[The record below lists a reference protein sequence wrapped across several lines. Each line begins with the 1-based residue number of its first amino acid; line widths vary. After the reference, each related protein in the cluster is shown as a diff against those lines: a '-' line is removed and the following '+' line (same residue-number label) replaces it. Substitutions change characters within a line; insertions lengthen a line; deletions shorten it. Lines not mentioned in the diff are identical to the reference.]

1 MEASRELIERAR
13 RVGRREGAARTI
25 AQSFC
30 LLIGAGLIAVG
41 VLGFVFGGSGF
52 DVGGDVQGDDL
63 IIFEVNGWHNV
74 VHIATGAFLVVMSVR
89 AAAAAIGA
97 LIFGL
102 VYAAVAVW
110 GFADGN
116 DVIDLVATDAADNW
130 LHVGLAAL
138 GALVGLL
145 AGALG
150 VSARREHRRLESE
163 VAEVGAAGGPAA
175 AAAGRP
181 KGRRF
186 LRRRPDQRTTQT
198 EAAEREPAG
207 TTETGRRE

>member
-1 MEASRELIERAR
+1 
-13 RVGRREGAARTI
+13 
-25 AQSFC
+25 
-30 LLIGAGLIAVG
+30 
-41 VLGFVFGGSGF
+41 
-52 DVGGDVQGDDL
+52 
-63 IIFEVNGWHNV
+63 
-74 VHIATGAFLVVMSVR
+74 MSVR

-163 VAEVGAAGGPAA
+163 VAEVGAAGRPAA

-186 LRRRPDQRTTQT
+186 LRRRPDQRTTET

-207 TTETGRRE
+207 TGETGRRE

>member
-52 DVGGDVQGDDL
+52 DAGGDVQGDDF

-74 VHIATGAFLVVMSVR
+74 VHIATGAFLVVMFLR

-102 VYAAVAVW
+102 VYAGVAVW
-110 GFADGN
+110 GFDGN

-138 GALVGLL
+138 GVLVGLL

-150 VSARREHRRLESE
+150 VSARREQRRLESE
-163 VAEVGAAGGPAA
+163 VAEAGAAGGPAA
-175 AAAGRP
+175 TAAGRP
-181 KGRRF
+181 RRRRF
-186 LRRRPDQRTTQT
+186 LRRRPDQRTTET

-207 TTETGRRE
+207 TTDTGRRE

>member
-52 DVGGDVQGDDL
+52 DAGGDVQGDDF

-74 VHIATGAFLVVMSVR
+74 VHIATGAFLVVMSMR
-89 AAAAAIGA
+89 AAAAAIAA
-97 LIFGL
+97 LVFGL

-116 DVIDLVATDAADNW
+116 DVIDLVATDAAANW
-130 LHVGLAAL
+130 LHVGL
-138 GALVGLL
+138 GAFGVLVGLL

-150 VSARREHRRLESE
+150 VSARREHQRLESE
-163 VAEVGAAGGPAA
+163 VAEAGATGGPAA
-175 AAAGRP
+175 APAGRP
-181 KGRRF
+181 RRRRF
-186 LRRRPDQRTTQT
+186 LRRIPDQPTAES
-198 EAAEREPAG
+198 EAAERETAG

>member
-1 MEASRELIERAR
+1 MEASREIIERAR
-13 RVGRREGAARTI
+13 RVGRKEGAARTI

-30 LLIGAGLIAVG
+30 VLIGAGLIAVG

-52 DVGGDVQGDDL
+52 DAGGDVQGDDF

-74 VHIATGAFLVVMSVR
+74 VHIATGAFLVAMSVR
-89 AAAAAIGA
+89 AASAAIGA

-102 VYAAVAVW
+102 VYGAVAVW
-110 GFADGN
+110 GFADGD
-116 DVIDLVATDAADNW
+116 DVADLIATDAADNW
-130 LHVGLAAL
+130 LHVGLAGL
-138 GALVGLL
+138 GLLVGLL

-163 VAEVGAAGGPAA
+163 VAEAGAA
-175 AAAGRP
+175 AAPAARL
-181 KGRRF
+181 GRRRF
-186 LRRRPDQRTTQT
+186 MRRRPDQRTTKGD
-198 EAAEREPAG
+198 AAEREPAG

>member
-1 MEASRELIERAR
+1 MEASREIIERAR

-52 DVGGDVQGDDL
+52 EAGGDVQGDDF

-74 VHIATGAFLVVMSVR
+74 VHIATGAFLVLMSIR

-102 VYAAVAVW
+102 VYAVVAVW

-130 LHVGLAAL
+130 LHVGLAAF
-138 GALVGLL
+138 GVLVGLL

-163 VAEVGAAGGPAA
+163 VAESAAAGGRAA
-175 AAAGRP
+175 PAAGRP
-181 KGRRF
+181 RRRRF
-186 LRRRPDQRTTQT
+186 LRRGPDQAPT
-198 EAAEREPAG
+198 ESKAAEREPAE

>member
-1 MEASRELIERAR
+1 MEASRELLERAR

-30 LLIGAGLIAVG
+30 LLIGLGLVAVG
-41 VLGFVFGGSGF
+41 VLGFVFGGSSF
-52 DVGGDVQGDDL
+52 EAGGDVQGDDF

-74 VHIATGAFLVVMSVR
+74 VHIATGAVLVVVSMR
-89 AAAAAIGA
+89 PAAAAIGA
-97 LIFGL
+97 LVFGL

-138 GALVGLL
+138 GVLVGLL

-150 VSARREHRRLESE
+150 VSARREHRRLERE
-163 VAEVGAAGGPAA
+163 VAEAGAAGGPAA
-175 AAAGRP
+175 RPLGRSM
-181 KGRRF
+181 RSRF
-186 LRRRPDQRTTQT
+186 LRRGPDRRTAETQ
-198 EAAEREPAG
+198 AAEREATG
-207 TTETGRRE
+207 TGETGRRG